1 MRRLPLI
8 AAALLAPLFTP
19 LAALA
24 HPGGDHVHGFA
35 TGFLHPLMGIDHLVA
50 MIAIGLWAG
59 LVGGRLAW
67 LLPAGFLGGMA
78 AGGAL
83 GLAGLG
89 LPGVQAGILGSLIVL
104 GALVGAAGRLP
115 AALALPMIAG
125 FGLLHGHA
133 HGTEAIGGAF
143 GYEAGFL
150 IATALLHG
158 AGLLMAA
165 GAAQGSGRIAL
176 RVAGSSAAMLAAGV
190 TLLS

>member
-8 AAALLAPLFTP
+8 AAALLAPLP
-19 LAALA
+19 ALA

-35 TGFLHPLMGIDHLVA
+35 TGFLHPLTGMDHLAA
-50 MIAIGLWAG
+50 MVAIGLWAG
-59 LVGGRLAW
+59 LLGGRLLW

-78 AGGAL
+78 AGGVL
-83 GLAGLG
+83 GLAGVAM
-89 LPGVQAGILGSLIVL
+89 PGVEAGILASLVVL

-115 AALALPMIAG
+115 AAFALPMVAA

-133 HGTEAIGGAF
+133 HGTEAMGGAF

-158 AGLLMAA
+158 AGLLLAA
-165 GAAQGSGRIAL
+165 GAAQGRGRVAL
-176 RVAGSSAAMLAAGV
+176 RVAGGSAAMLVAGIALV
-190 TLLS
+190 S